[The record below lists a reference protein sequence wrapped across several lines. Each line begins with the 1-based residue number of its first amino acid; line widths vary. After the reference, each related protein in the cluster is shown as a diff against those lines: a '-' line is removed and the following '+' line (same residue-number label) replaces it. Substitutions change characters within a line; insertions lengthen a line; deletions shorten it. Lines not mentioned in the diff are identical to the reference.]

1 MLCCVVLCCV
11 LFCWDV
17 NDVLLILISRCV
29 VLCCFVLSFI
39 VLCGDVCDVC
49 DVSLILISCGVV
61 VGGVRSLISMSLTEN
76 LNRGRPQSKED
87 EPGVISD

>member
-1 MLCCVVLCCV
+1 MVCYVLLCWVVC
-11 LFCWDV
+11 
-17 NDVLLILISRCV
+17 DVLLIPISRFV
-29 VLCCFVLSFI
+29 VFCCFVLSFI
-39 VLCGDVCDVC
+39 VLCGDVC